1 MRLLARKL
9 PVLMLAL
16 AGALAAGQAQAQTK
30 SVPDSHPF
38 RQCAGCHSL
47 DTSANAFGPT
57 LIGVYGRQAGA
68 VPRFAYSEA
77 VQKSGVVWNDETLR
91 KWIAGND
98 TFIPGTRMRH
108 VAITDKAQQDELIEF
123 LKALK

>member
-16 AGALAAGQAQAQTK
+16 AGALAAGQATAQTK
-30 SVPDSHPF
+30 PVPDSHPF

-57 LIGVYGRQAGA
+57 LIGVYGRQAGS